1 MEIHQPDT
9 GHPALA
15 FRREADRRFA
25 ITTSDST
32 KNVRRYRAALS
43 EDSVHDI
50 VYRFTLDPKDGQADV
65 WVDGAQILSIAG
77 VPMGISQSGCYACY
91 GLYYGGIADGV
102 AIVSEYGNIAFP
114 GPDDLSG
121 RIGSPPAW

>member
-1 MEIHQPDT
+1 MNGQ
-9 GHPALA
+9 
-15 FRREADRRFA
+15 A
-25 ITTSDST
+25 ILE
-32 KNVRRYRAALS
+32 NVRRYRAALS